1 MRKLKYH
8 EQKLLKKV
16 NLYDWK
22 RTRNIREVKILR
34 KYVIQNREDYTKYN
48 KICGYITK
56 LVSKLRLLPEND
68 EFRIKMTDELLD
80 KLYDM
85 GLINYKS
92 SLAECEKISVSSFC
106 RRRLAVML
114 FRLKFVQTIQLAI
127 TYIQHG
133 NIRVGNNVI
142 NNPSFHINRNLEDHI
157 KWADGSKII
166 KHIQKHQENKD
177 DYELLGN

>member
-16 NLYDWK
+16 NFYDWK
-22 RTRNIREVKILR
+22 RTNNVREVKVLR

-92 SLAECEKISVSSFC
+92 SLAECEKITVSSFC
-106 RRRLAVML
+106 RRRLAVLL
-114 FRLKFVQTIQLAI
+114 FRLKFVQTIKLAI

-133 NIRVGNNVI
+133 NIRIGNNVI
-142 NNPSFHINRNLEDHI
+142 NNPSFHINRNMEDHI
-157 KWADGSKII
+157 KWANGSKIL
-166 KHIQKHQENKD
+166 KHIQKHRESKD

>member
-16 NLYDWK
+16 NFYDWK
-22 RTRNIREVKILR
+22 RTNNVREVKVLR

-92 SLAECEKISVSSFC
+92 SLAECEKI
-106 RRRLAVML
+106 
-114 FRLKFVQTIQLAI
+114 T
-127 TYIQHG
+127 
-133 NIRVGNNVI
+133 
-142 NNPSFHINRNLEDHI
+142 
-157 KWADGSKII
+157 
-166 KHIQKHQENKD
+166 
-177 DYELLGN
+177 

>member
-22 RTRNIREVKILR
+22 RTRNVREVKVLR
-34 KYVIQNREDYTKYN
+34 KYVVQNREDYIKYN

-68 EFRIKMTDELLD
+68 EFRIKMTNELLN
-80 KLYDM
+80 KLYEM
-85 GLINYKS
+85 GIINCKS

-106 RRRLAVML
+106 RRRLAVIM
-114 FRLKFVQTIQLAI
+114 FRLKFVQTIQMAI

-142 NNPSFHINRNLEDHI
+142 INPAFHINRNLEDYI
-157 KWADGSKII
+157 KWSDGSKIV
-166 KHIQKHQENKD
+166 KHIKKHQNNRD

>member
-22 RTRNIREVKILR
+22 RTRNVREVKVLR
-34 KYVIQNREDYTKYN
+34 KYVVQNREDYTKYN

-56 LVSKLRLLPEND
+56 LVSKLRLLPDDD
-68 EFRIKMTDELLD
+68 EFRIKMTSELLD

-85 GLINYKS
+85 GVINCKS
-92 SLAECEKISVSSFC
+92 SLAE
-106 RRRLAVML
+106 RRLAVIL
-114 FRLKFVQTIQLAI
+114 FRQKFVQTIQLAI

-133 NIRVGNNVI
+133 NVRVGNNVI
-142 NNPSFHINRNLEDHI
+142 NNPAFHINRNLEDHI
-157 KWADGSKII
+157 KWADGSKIV
-166 KHIQKHQENKD
+166 KHIQRHQNNRD

>member
-16 NLYDWK
+16 NFYDWK
-22 RTRNIREVKILR
+22 RTQNVREVKVLR
-34 KYVIQNREDYTKYN
+34 RYVIQNREDYTKYN

-80 KLYDM
+80 KLYEM
-85 GLINYKS
+85 GLINCKS
-92 SLAECEKISVSSFC
+92 SLVECEKLSVSSFC
-106 RRRLAVML
+106 RRRLSVML
-114 FRLKFVQTIQLAI
+114 VMLKFVQNIQLAI
-127 TYIQHG
+127 TYIQQG
-133 NIRVGNNVI
+133 NVRVGNDII
-142 NNPSFHINRNLEDHI
+142 NNPAFHINRNLEDHI
-157 KWADGSKII
+157 KWADGSKIL
-166 KHIQKHQENKD
+166 KHIQKHQASKD